1 MKYTITINQL
11 AAIGGG
17 FNLDLVDYAIFD
29 FIRAF
34 VQSGRCETEQIGGK
48 TYFWINPKLIIQQM
62 PILGIVTTRGINM
75 RVENLIREKLLERC
89 PENKS
94 KKKTYFALGEKVF
107 YYDFSGWDYDD
118 NNMPIVPTDNAND
131 KISSHGRT
139 LPSGLGTN
147 LPRDNNIKYNKNNIC
162 AKTSN
167 DDFSANGLLFENP
180 VEERA
185 CDEGQCLEESTPTS
199 HKHPSNNEANV
210 ARAKATLEERKRAFV
225 EKCLAYVPKYGQ
237 GKVDRF
243 INVWTEHNEGGRL
256 MRFEMCKTFNLGMRL
271 AQFRDYGHERD
282 QEIRITQPREHN
294 LTQAEIERVMNWRRD
309 D

>member
-34 VQSGRCETEQIGGK
+34 IQSGRCETEQIGGK

-75 RVENLIREKLLERC
+75 RFENLIREKLLERG

-107 YYDFSGWDYDD
+107 CYDFGDWDYDD
-118 NNMPIVPTDNAND
+118 NNMPIVPTTNNAND
-131 KISSHGRT
+131 KISSHGRN

-147 LPRDNNIKYNKNNIC
+147 LPRDNNINYNNKNNIC
-162 AKTSN
+162 AKTS
-167 DDFSANGLLFENP
+167 DDGFSADGSLFECDKFPLDKTANGTDCH
-180 VEERA
+180 EEPTPIP
-185 CDEGQCLEESTPTS
+185 DNIPSDNEETLPRT
-199 HKHPSNNEANV
+199 
-210 ARAKATLEERKRAFV
+210 KATLEERKEIFRK
-225 EKCLAYVPKYGQ
+225 KCLKYVPKYGQ
-237 GKVDRF
+237 GKVERF
-243 INVWTEHNEGGRL
+243 IGVWTEHNEGGRL
-256 MRFEMCKTFNLGMRL
+256 MRFEMCKTFNIGQRLG
-271 AQFRDYGHERD
+271 QFRDYGHEREQFTPQSEHKD
-282 QEIRITQPREHN
+282 ISAQEALKRAGWI
-294 LTQAEIERVMNWRRD
+294 
-309 D
+309 